1 MEEQEV
7 KGRKAAIEQEKSELA
22 STSERERLRVGE
34 RSSGTNGRWPKGK
47 AMQARPMVKVAI
59 DIVKANIFAVVIMV
73 VAAIVFLVPF
83 FWIWKDKK
91 PIGELLGGFG
101 DWSITFILVIVGI
114 VVHELIHGLTW
125 ACYAKS
131 GWKSISFGVMW
142 KLLTPYCHC
151 DEPMHISGYM
161 MGAMMPCIIL
171 GVIPAIVALFIGSL
185 PMLAWGIFF
194 IAAAAGDIWMTWLLT
209 KENPKS
215 MVLDHPS
222 EAGFYI
228 ID

>member
-1 MEEQEV
+1 MEKEKEQEI
-7 KGRKAAIEQEKSELA
+7 GQ
-22 STSERERLRVGE
+22 
-34 RSSGTNGRWPKGK
+34 
-47 AMQARPMVKVAI
+47 KVAI
-59 DIVKANIFAVVIMV
+59 DIGKANLFAVAIMV
-73 VAAIVFLVPF
+73 VSAIVLLVPF
-83 FWIWKDKK
+83 FWIWGGRK
-91 PIGELLGGFG
+91 PIEELLGGFEN
-101 DWSITFILVIVGI
+101 WMVVFALMIVGV
-114 VVHELIHGLTW
+114 VVHELIHGITW

-151 DEPMHISGYM
+151 DEPMHIPGYM
-161 MGAMMPCIIL
+161 MGAMMPCIVL

-209 KENPKS
+209 KEDRKCL
-215 MVLDHPS
+215 VLDHPS

-228 ID
+228 IEENPI

>member
-1 MEEQEV
+1 METLDV
-7 KGRKAAIEQEKSELA
+7 KGR
-22 STSERERLRVGE
+22 
-34 RSSGTNGRWPKGK
+34 
-47 AMQARPMVKVAI
+47 KVAI
-59 DIVKANIFAVVIMV
+59 DIVKANVFSVVIMLV
-73 VAAIVFLVPF
+73 SAIVFLVPF
-83 FWIWKDKK
+83 LWIWKDKK
-91 PIGELLGGFG
+91 PIIELLGGVG
-101 DWSITFILVIVGI
+101 EWVLTFVLVIVGI

-131 GWKSISFGVMW
+131 GWKSISFGVIW
-142 KLLTPYCHC
+142 KLMTPYCHC
-151 DEPMHISGYM
+151 DEPMRIPGYM
-161 MGAMMPCIIL
+161 VGAMMPCFTL
-171 GVIPAIVALFIGSL
+171 GVIPAVAALFIGSL

>member
-1 MEEQEV
+1 METNNEI
-7 KGRKAAIEQEKSELA
+7 GRKAAIEQEKTELA
-22 STSERERLRVGE
+22 PTAER
-34 RSSGTNGRWPKGK
+34 K
-47 AMQARPMVKVAI
+47 QAQPMVKVTI
-59 DIVKANIFAVVIMV
+59 DIGKANLFAVAIMV
-73 VAAIVFLVPF
+73 VSAIVFLVPF
-83 FWIWKDKK
+83 FLIWGGRK
-91 PIGELLGGFG
+91 PIGELLGGFEN
-101 DWSITFILVIVGI
+101 WVVVFALMIVGI

-142 KLLTPYCHC
+142 KMLTPYCHC
-151 DEPMHISGYM
+151 DEPMQIPGYM

-171 GVIPAIVALFIGSL
+171 GGIPAVVALFIGSMSL
-185 PMLAWGIFF
+185 LAWGIFF
-194 IAAAAGDIWMTWLLT
+194 ISAAAGDIWMTWLLT

-228 ID
+228 IK